1 MRHEAGIL
9 LVLRDGL
16 VAGGAAGYAR
26 EGVAEGGEPCDVVE
40 TGVQTRLVGGI
51 GLVDEGLEFVHDGR
65 DLVRVGI
72 VREAERLRKF
82 QGLRPRD
89 LLLFGDPG
97 VVLGLERLREARKG
111 FSAEHVGEEIAA
123 CEADVHLA
131 VAKADIECVAFGRA
145 AHDRDLPGDG
155 GFPVEKVVHERNVCD
170 MIYFDCHC
178 LTPSCFLCL
187 VYTQPV
193 ERLHGDEISS
203 AFSAEE
209 ALEPLP
215 RAGLLDLAGGVGEVV
230 GLVRVE
236 RADRIDVQSHFLL
249 N

>member
-89 LLLFGDPG
+89 FLLLGDPG
-97 VVLGLERLREARKG
+97 VVLRLERLREARKG
-111 FSAEHVGEEIAA
+111 LAAEHVREEVSA

-131 VAKADIECVAFGRA
+131 VGKSDVERVAVGRA
-145 AHDRDLPGDG
+145 AHDGDLPVHG
-155 GFPVEKVVHERNVCD
+155 GRPLEEVVRERDVCD
-170 MIYFDCHC
+170 MIYCD
-178 LTPSCFLCL
+178 
-187 VYTQPV
+187 
-193 ERLHGDEISS
+193 
-203 AFSAEE
+203 
-209 ALEPLP
+209 
-215 RAGLLDLAGGVGEVV
+215 
-230 GLVRVE
+230 
-236 RADRIDVQSHFLL
+236 SHFLAPSCL
-249 N
+249 PCLHVFSRQGYKLSVFYRIFAAVLTHEEYARQSSAKA